1 MRGMVSANQRCMTT
15 ANRSAWRENRNTLH
29 LDHVLYNMAIA
40 PTRYACLA
48 SAAIHRILDGAF
60 KLFVRCSPEDHSRA
74 AARFRK
80 LCRGLDSISRM
91 QFPPDQAKLCE
102 PSSRSLQPK
111 TRRKHM
117 AASTP
122 SPWSMRPV
130 SLLEPTD
137 NHHQVRAIEI
147 IRLDK
152 SSADSALV
160 GSFSMTNGKLA
171 TSS

>member
-60 KLFVRCSPEDHSRA
+60 KLFVRCSPEDHSRT

-80 LCRGLDSISRM
+80 LCQGLDSISRM
-91 QFPPDQAKLCE
+91 QFPPNQAKLCNVSKTKTE
-102 PSSRSLQPK
+102 NAAETHGSFYPSRP
-111 TRRKHM
+111 TR
-117 AASTP
+117 TLGT
-122 SPWSMRPV
+122 MRG
-130 SLLEPTD
+130 LG
-137 NHHQVRAIEI
+137 
-147 IRLDK
+147 RL
-152 SSADSALV
+152 ALV
-160 GSFSMTNGKLA
+160 LDFEDDQMLSF
-171 TSS
+171 